1 MALLHPYQAR
11 WLQDKARFKIGRFA
25 RQTGKTFTT
34 TLEIVDD
41 CVEHDLNG
49 ARTRWIILSRG
60 ERQAFEAMDE
70 GTKRHMAA
78 YGMAADLMEIDI
90 KIDDA
95 SYRAAQ
101 ITLPNGSRITA
112 LPANADTARGFSSN
126 VFLDEFAFHR
136 DSRAI
141 WGALFPVISK
151 PGLKLRV
158 TSTPNGKNNKF
169 AELWTDKTGIWS
181 KHSVDIHQ
189 AIADGLDRNAAE
201 LKAGLADDDLWRQEY
216 ELEFLDEASAWLS
229 YDIITGCEDEAAG
242 RPEAYQGG
250 RVFIGNDIARRNDLW
265 VAWVLELLGD
275 VLWTREIVTLKGA
288 SFAAQDAEIER
299 LMGRYNVE
307 RLVMDQTGMGEKPV
321 EDAKARYGHGR
332 VVGLHLNGAVRMN
345 VASVAKMK
353 FEDRKLR
360 IPAGDN
366 VLRADLHKIKKVN
379 SETGM
384 PRLIADRDGA
394 GHADRAWAVMMAIA
408 AADPFIT
415 RPEDGMYQW
424 MKQQHAEMKRRL
436 AAGEEL
442 EPV

>member
-1 MALLHPYQAR
+1 
-11 WLQDKARFKIGRFA
+11 
-25 RQTGKTFTT
+25 
-34 TLEIVDD
+34 
-41 CVEHDLNG
+41 
-49 ARTRWIILSRG
+49 
-60 ERQAFEAMDE
+60 
-70 GTKRHMAA
+70 
-78 YGMAADLMEIDI
+78 
-90 KIDDA
+90 
-95 SYRAAQ
+95 
-101 ITLPNGSRITA
+101 
-112 LPANADTARGFSSN
+112 
-126 VFLDEFAFHR
+126 
-136 DSRAI
+136 
-141 WGALFPVISK
+141 
-151 PGLKLRV
+151 
-158 TSTPNGKNNKF
+158 
-169 AELWTDKTGIWS
+169 
-181 KHSVDIHQ
+181 
-189 AIADGLDRNAAE
+189 
-201 LKAGLADDDLWRQEY
+201 
-216 ELEFLDEASAWLS
+216 
-229 YDIITGCEDEAAG
+229 
-242 RPEAYQGG
+242 
-250 RVFIGNDIARRNDLW
+250 
-265 VAWVLELLGD
+265 
-275 VLWTREIVTLKGA
+275 
-288 SFAAQDAEIER
+288 
-299 LMGRYNVE
+299 
-307 RLVMDQTGMGEKPV
+307 V